1 MENIG
6 YIFTILL
13 IVILVIILVVIIYMM
28 MKQNKTMT
36 KMISDQKHEE
46 EIKQLELEKMLQ
58 EKMNDMSHK
67 MNEDLMRFNNIIT
80 ENTTN
85 HLSKIQNGI
94 NSTLYK
100 NLETTEKMMTSIAER
115 MAKIDETQKGLK
127 DLSNELVSLQDIL
140 KDKKSRGTFGEVELY
155 SLLKD
160 AFGDNEHFWKKQY
173 ELSNGSKAD
182 AVLFAPE
189 PLGKIIIDSKF
200 PLENFNRLY
209 LDQSKDD
216 EQKARTAFKRDVLKH
231 IDDIANKYLIPGE
244 TAPVAYMFIPA
255 EAVFAEI
262 YGHMSEVVQYSYQK
276 HVYLVSPTTLMAYL
290 TAIKAIYLDQKRNEK
305 VIEMQTEFNKLAI
318 EFDRYRQRYDK
329 VYKDFEMTYNAFH
342 DLNTTTNKIVRR
354 FKEINDVN
362 LEGERQIEHE
372 Q

>member
-1 MENIG
+1 MGNIG
-6 YIFTILL
+6 IIFSVLLTIVFTIIIIVFIFL
-13 IVILVIILVVIIYMM
+13 IT
-28 MKQNKTMT
+28 KQSRDLN
-36 KMISDQKHEE
+36 KMISDQKH
-46 EIKQLELEKMLQ
+46 KDELRQVEFEKTLQ
-58 EKMNDMSHK
+58 EKMNDLSHK
-67 MNEDLMRFNNIIT
+67 MNEDLVRFNNIIT

-85 HLSKIQNGI
+85 HLSKIQSGI

-100 NLETTEKMMTSIAER
+100 NLESTEKMMTNIAER

-140 KDKKSRGTFGEVELY
+140 KDKKSRGTFGEIELY

-160 AFGDNEHFWKKQY
+160 AFGSNDNFWKKQY
-173 ELSNGSKAD
+173 ELSNGAKAD

-189 PLGKIIIDSKF
+189 PLGKIVIDSKF
-200 PLENFNRLY
+200 PLENFNRIFD
-209 LDQSKDD
+209 DQNKDD
-216 EQKARTAFKRDVLKH
+216 TIKARTSFKRDVLKH

-262 YGHMSEVVQYSYQK
+262 YGHFSEVVQYSYQK

-290 TAIKAIYLDQKRNEK
+290 TAIKAIYIDQKRNEK

-342 DLNTTTNKIVRR
+342 DLNTTSNKIVRR
-354 FKEINDVN
+354 FKEISDVRI
-362 LEGERQIEHE
+362 EGDKQIDHE